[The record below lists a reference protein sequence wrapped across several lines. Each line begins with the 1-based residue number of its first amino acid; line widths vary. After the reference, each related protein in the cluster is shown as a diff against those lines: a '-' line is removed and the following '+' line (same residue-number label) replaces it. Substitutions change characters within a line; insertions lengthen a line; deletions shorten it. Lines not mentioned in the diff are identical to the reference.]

1 MKNFVDLKIA
11 QIIFLTVSVFSAA
24 LADGKIPEWWEARG
38 AGEIGSRHLSVD
50 GRKDAMS
57 AANVGQLK
65 NMAVKGAEEMNEKL
79 AGYGGA
85 GDSVNS
91 LRQTLLSSSIGDSN
105 YEVANAGQL
114 KTVAKPF
121 FDRLYEISQTNPQL
135 VDYNGI
141 ELISGG
147 SQGAAQ
153 KYPWPQFPSNPTG
166 EDYDANYEA
175 VNTAQLKYLF
185 SWRILTN
192 DLLPL
197 SSDGFPS
204 GWYEG
209 LDGTSQEYA
218 AAASLVLEA
227 VSASSVRCA
236 DNSENQIKV
245 RVRDMRGNPVANV
258 SVAFSLG
265 PADGGAS
272 ISATQVTTDSNGEAS
287 LIFTK
292 GTGRMYAVTASLIS
306 DSSQKKIFSF
316 VDEIPASTPMTTP
329 AHEYFKYVDICPEY
343 EVDGGGIPNIYSIAT
358 RMIEVY
364 NYNYYYIYPDDESKF
379 PCDGY
384 GATSYDIT
392 YDLRRNIILNNC
404 SVTHAFMPGFPVDD
418 ESEMSFIKSVLPG
431 YLSLC
436 NWSSYGEIGNV
447 EVRQEYASLATYIL
461 NDISFIYVTEEVE
474 NGLKFYR
481 THTGLQ
487 NAVHGEVNHTGDGFL
502 EDYAFSYSCMVDVG
516 FWLYGMSVEEYKSKD
531 IKIGKKGTRKLMI
544 GGGVDECVVS
554 VGNGVRVRGNVDD
567 EWGNS
572 ALCRRDITGSMYF
585 EIYVSDVNESGWATI
600 SFSNL
605 RKRMIPEYY
614 LPSEGSD
621 NSGEEEEDNDLR
633 GSTLLGSQGF
643 IDINCPIPAWRI
655 KFEGREFSMPA
666 SESSG
671 PKYRKISLLGRPIS
685 DDKPQT
691 ESESDFSPPETFID
705 ALTLN
710 LRHDCVDYIQ
720 PIPNS
725 ELVLAVRRNYSQE
738 SWTLRNGLRPH
749 ERPDSPFGAG
759 WSSNLAPSVV
769 LELTTTND
777 LSSITS
783 PSMARVTDENGMSF
797 SFAITGTGNMRK
809 FYPMPNSK
817 SDAQSFLNKLY
828 FNSDGKLI
836 FEKKY
841 GTRLEFENIEAIR
854 SIPSNRFSNGYPIIS
869 YDYYRLKRVEDK
881 YGNALIYEYQDSEY
895 DEKLLL
901 PSRIYY
907 NKNPNVFICIESN
920 YDGNVT
926 SIYGPE
932 GVKIAYSYDYFG
944 HNSDNLSSYETRGLY
959 DGFYAL
965 TSVSLM
971 DGDTSEMLFN
981 YAYTGVT
988 YEKDIWHI
996 ISGGEVF
1003 SDFSHCHFDLSEITD
1018 GAGNVY
1024 EFEYAP
1030 FETNYMVSSANGAPD
1045 DVVSKGGIFSIREN
1059 VYYAQNGGARKVS
1072 KVTVRAP
1079 ARAGEDAPSPLV
1091 SQFSSYSF
1099 IVPNPTPTGN
1109 VYSLASAY
1117 SSQAARNT
1125 TVTDPNGN
1133 QIRYT
1138 WVDGGNISEYGVVI
1152 EEMPSFSD
1160 AYGKGPSD
1168 PFTVPV
1174 MVYYPKMKIEYLGTA
1189 PVEGGENLYETA
1201 EFDIGA
1207 GMAVKKVRDISGN
1220 VTTFEY
1226 ADELPLSSTEVKL
1239 NYASRRLEDGTYE
1252 AARYSDPTKQTD
1264 ALGNVTEYVYN
1275 SSTRVMTSVKHRA
1288 SGAEEYSRQT
1298 LWTLDSAGYL
1308 RIQEQVLGSDGQAE
1322 KTTLNEYADSDFPAF
1337 LTKATIVDGAGT
1349 DKDIVTE
1356 YVADA
1361 SGRVAQME
1369 NAAGTRY
1376 MEYNGNGRKISET
1389 DANGNTTRYVYNAL
1403 NRLVRVENP
1412 DATFRAFEYDAIG
1425 RKVSETDE
1433 RGAVSRYE
1441 YDAMHNIEVSERQVS
1456 GQSYARTENKY
1467 NGMGLLERVEDP
1479 NGNAVEYGY
1488 DALGRRVWEKKYD
1501 SSGAL
1506 KSTATFEYGAN
1517 SGSAMFSADGFKPTR
1532 SVSGAGVVKRYE
1544 YDVLY
1549 RPLKSI
1555 SEYGEDEGGEV
1566 LESVESSEF
1575 DMFGNVVKKTDP
1587 LGNITLFQ
1595 YNSFDKPVSQT
1606 NPDATVKLYTYTG
1619 NGAVLSETDE
1629 LGARID
1635 YEYDLAGQLSRKTF
1649 PQVEDGHGASVRPY
1663 ETYTYDANGNMICRT
1678 DARGFEYGMLYDQRN
1693 RVVEKLSP
1701 AVAVEIGG
1709 SQTYRRPTSRVEYDA
1724 AGNVVKETDANGN
1737 IKTHEYDLLGRR
1749 TKTTRHSVS
1758 CYDGTESSTVNLVDT
1773 VEYDMNGNPTII
1785 TDAGGRKMKYEY
1797 DYQNKPVKKIRNYG
1811 GTSSITELSEYD
1823 CDGRL
1828 TAVVDG
1834 KGNRTEYT
1842 YDGMNRRTL
1851 ASYGVGTE
1859 TTRQRPY
1866 TYNALNLTAD
1876 IGTSYEYDS
1885 RNRLKKHSDT
1895 YVDENPVSYNY
1906 AYDAV
1911 GRILSV
1917 NDVSYTYDAMGR
1929 TTSETNGGYMHAY
1942 GYDENGNRVF
1952 SRYGISSD
1960 GSYTHAL
1967 SAKYDS
1973 NNRLEKLTDEKGRVT
1988 TYIYD
1993 LNGNIVKQMYPN
2005 GITITNTYDSLNR
2018 LTSTTSKKPD
2028 GTTVII
2034 GEYKYDA
2041 AGNVRYVS
2049 QVSSSHTQVVENT
2062 YDDFD
2067 RLTTEN
2073 ITLDD
2078 NLNDIRQKVYSY
2090 DNADNCTSYMEYRYN
2105 NVWDGN
2111 IYYYNSLN
2119 QMYSDYAYPGIKGTC
2134 IYDEFGN
2141 YISKAYEYP
2150 DESTSISSNNEY
2162 DGFGRLKVDGTTT
2175 YNYDYRGRLV
2185 SSINASNGTYRYKGS
2200 YSGGTSVID
2209 KNSGNTTY
2217 LYRGSDMGGGVGG
2230 LLYTEDADS
2239 SGLNYKHYNLR
2250 GDIVATTDSECSILV
2265 QYLYEAFGAIIE
2277 TYGIS
2282 PSDRYRS
2289 NTKYRDGYIN
2299 EGRRWRTTSATGFI
2313 SPDPLEYIDGLNCY
2327 AYCGNNPW
2335 GRFDPYGLA
2344 DEDISGIR
2352 VWGWVGYS
2360 AYSTNAGTFEQQKL
2374 WSDRAE
2380 MAADAVTIVG
2390 GTGGLK
2396 VGAKEAIKN
2405 VAKNIRKV
2413 FKEFSKKS
2421 SKKVVEKIEKK
2432 ATIENIKGSKKGHK
2446 RILEPAKDRD
2456 TAHTVFTMNSDGSVN
2471 RYITF
2476 KPQSN
2481 PNNPNKWM
2489 IEKRFDRNGSH
2500 FNKKGDIGNISGPH
2514 IHEGKNVRPANLDEI
2529 PGGK

>member
-1 MKNFVDLKIA
+1 
-11 QIIFLTVSVFSAA
+11 
-24 LADGKIPEWWEARG
+24 
-38 AGEIGSRHLSVD
+38 
-50 GRKDAMS
+50 
-57 AANVGQLK
+57 
-65 NMAVKGAEEMNEKL
+65 
-79 AGYGGA
+79 
-85 GDSVNS
+85 
-91 LRQTLLSSSIGDSN
+91 
-105 YEVANAGQL
+105 
-114 KTVAKPF
+114 
-121 FDRLYEISQTNPQL
+121 
-135 VDYNGI
+135 
-141 ELISGG
+141 
-147 SQGAAQ
+147 
-153 KYPWPQFPSNPTG
+153 
-166 EDYDANYEA
+166 
-175 VNTAQLKYLF
+175 
-185 SWRILTN
+185 
-192 DLLPL
+192 
-197 SSDGFPS
+197 
-204 GWYEG
+204 
-209 LDGTSQEYA
+209 
-218 AAASLVLEA
+218 
-227 VSASSVRCA
+227 
-236 DNSENQIKV
+236 
-245 RVRDMRGNPVANV
+245 
-258 SVAFSLG
+258 
-265 PADGGAS
+265 
-272 ISATQVTTDSNGEAS
+272 
-287 LIFTK
+287 
-292 GTGRMYAVTASLIS
+292 
-306 DSSQKKIFSF
+306 
-316 VDEIPASTPMTTP
+316 
-329 AHEYFKYVDICPEY
+329 
-343 EVDGGGIPNIYSIAT
+343 
-358 RMIEVY
+358 
-364 NYNYYYIYPDDESKF
+364 
-379 PCDGY
+379 
-384 GATSYDIT
+384 
-392 YDLRRNIILNNC
+392 
-404 SVTHAFMPGFPVDD
+404 
-418 ESEMSFIKSVLPG
+418 
-431 YLSLC
+431 
-436 NWSSYGEIGNV
+436 
-447 EVRQEYASLATYIL
+447 
-461 NDISFIYVTEEVE
+461 
-474 NGLKFYR
+474 
-481 THTGLQ
+481 
-487 NAVHGEVNHTGDGFL
+487 
-502 EDYAFSYSCMVDVG
+502 
-516 FWLYGMSVEEYKSKD
+516 
-531 IKIGKKGTRKLMI
+531 MI

-1501 SSGAL
+1501 SSGTL

-1635 YEYDLAGQLSRKTF
+1635 YEYDLAGRLSRKTF

-1663 ETYTYDANGNMICRT
+1663 EIYTYDANGNMICRT

-2028 GTTVII
+2028 GTSVIT

-2073 ITLDD
+2073 ITLDN

-2090 DNADNCTSYMEYRYN
+2090 DNADNCTSYTKYESG
-2105 NVWDGN
+2105 NVYDGSV
-2111 IYYYNSLN
+2111 YYYNSLN
-2119 QMYSDYAYPGIKGTC
+2119 QMVHSYIYPGEDEYYV
-2134 IYDEFGN
+2134 YDEIGN
-2141 YISKAYEYP
+2141 YIYKYGTYNVGV
-2150 DESTSISSNNEY
+2150 DWESMRNSY

-2175 YNYDYRGRLV
+2175 YNYDYRGRLA
-2185 SSINASNGTYRYKGS
+2185 SSINASNGTYGYKGS
-2200 YSGGTSVID
+2200 YSSGTSVID

-2217 LYRGSDMGGGVGG
+2217 IYRGSDMGGGVGG
-2230 LLYTEDADS
+2230 LLYAENADN

-2327 AYCGNNPW
+2327 IYCGNNPW